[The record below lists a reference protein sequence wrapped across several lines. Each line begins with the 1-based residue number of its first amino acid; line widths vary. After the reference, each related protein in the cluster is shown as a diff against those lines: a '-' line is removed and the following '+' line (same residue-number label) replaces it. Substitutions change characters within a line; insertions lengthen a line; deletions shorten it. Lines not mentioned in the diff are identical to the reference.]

1 MSKVLLSFCIP
12 TYNRPERISNLI
24 EQIISFESK
33 EIEIV
38 IGDDNPLSNR
48 TQDVLKKFTDSR
60 IKYFRNK
67 TNLGMDGNLIK
78 IIYKASG
85 EFIFIVM
92 DDDDIEM
99 KTIPWILKMIKKNKN
114 ITQFCGALG
123 DLRAGK
129 NRCYY
134 IYEDKFL
141 SRGFESLN
149 ELLFYNH
156 HGSGVVLRKNALD
169 LKKAIKN
176 MKNLYIYQNFIAQAM
191 IAGDTLCT
199 SKIFAYIGKEK
210 FWSQQTPLFKG
221 KGYGDPLSL
230 LLIIKFRI
238 QTILD
243 ISDGK
248 IRDFFLNKQKRR
260 VCLNLYRL
268 YYLYR
273 KNTSIFKTIQAFLT
287 GIVIIISMKEISRSF
302 KFWLNLFYG
311 LFLKYLENSRFKDQY
326 YNLIN
331 FFNRSKKTNINL
343 INKY

>member
-1 MSKVLLSFCIP
+1 MSNVLLSFCIP

-24 EQIISFESK
+24 EQIISFESN

-99 KTIPWILKMIKKNKN
+99 KTIPWILKMIKNNNN
-114 ITQFCGALG
+114 ITQFCGTLG
-123 DLRAGK
+123 DLRPGK
-129 NRCYY
+129 NRAYY
-134 IYEDKFL
+134 KYEDKFL

-149 ELLFYNH
+149 ELLFYSH

-176 MKNLYIYQNFIAQAM
+176 IKNLYIYQNFIAQAM

-199 SKIFAYIGKEK
+199 SKIFAYIGKEE

-221 KGYGDPLSL
+221 KGYGDPLNL
-230 LLIIKFRI
+230 LLLIKFRI

-248 IRDFFLNKQKRR
+248 IRDFFLNKQKRN
-260 VCLNLYRL
+260 VCSYLCRL

-273 KNTSIFKTIQAFLT
+273 KNTTIFKTIQAFLT

-331 FFNRSKKTNINL
+331 FFNRSKKT
-343 INKY
+343 